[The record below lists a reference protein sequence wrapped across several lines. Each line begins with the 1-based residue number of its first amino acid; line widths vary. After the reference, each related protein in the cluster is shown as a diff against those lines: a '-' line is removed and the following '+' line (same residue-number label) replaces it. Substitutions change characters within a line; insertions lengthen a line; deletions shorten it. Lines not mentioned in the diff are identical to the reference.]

1 MNTFDTKEIRNVVLC
16 SHGGAGKTTWIEAVA
31 YNTGAIEK
39 MGTISDGTT
48 IADFDPDEAKRGIS
62 ISMSVVPVVHKET
75 KINIIDTPGFF
86 DFLGEA
92 LSGIRAAD
100 SALIF
105 VDVLGGVQVGTERM
119 WQLCEER
126 NLPRIIV
133 VNKMDRE
140 NASFDEVLDQITEK
154 LTKSALVLTFPWG
167 EAEGF
172 KGVVDV
178 VSGKAYTFSDNGKK
192 MKEED
197 IPADLVSKRDEYYS
211 SLVEVVVETD
221 EALMEAYLED
231 KEPTPEQLTN
241 ALNKAIID
249 GIVYPIMTTSGQN
262 NIGVTNM
269 LDSIVNLLPSSDM
282 RPAEKALDADDKEI
296 EITYDKDKLFSAFVF
311 KTSADPFVGRI
322 SYYKIVTG
330 TMKSDIKPININK
343 DKPERISAIGVPFG
357 KKQEAVS
364 EVFAGDIG
372 VLTKLTST
380 LTNDTLAEKGN
391 LVRIKGIDFPKPV
404 LEMAMKAKT
413 KSDED
418 KIGTAIKKL
427 IEEDPSLAYR
437 RTDDTRE
444 SLLGGLGE
452 AHLQASVQRLSEK
465 FGVNIG
471 LEIPKIPYRETITK
485 TIRVQGRHKKQTGGH
500 GQFGDCWCE
509 VKPLP
514 RGEGFKFT
522 ETVFGGSIPKNYIP
536 AIEKGWRE
544 AILEGRLAGF
554 PVVDIHVNVDDG
566 SYHPVDS
573 SEMAFKMA
581 ANLAYRKSMEESKI
595 VILEPIYKMTI
606 TVPEQYM
613 GDIMGDISSKRGRI
627 LGSEVS
633 GHNQIINAEAPLYE
647 VQRYAIDLNQ
657 ITGGRGNFFMEFDH
671 YEIAPPKLSE
681 DIVAKQ
687 KAEKESQG

>member
-1 MNTFDTKEIRNVVLC
+1 MKTFETKDIRNVVLC
-16 SHGGAGKTTWIEAVA
+16 SHGGAGKTTWIEAA
-31 YNTGAIEK
+31 AFNSGAIDK
-39 MGTISDGTT
+39 MGSTASGNTISD
-48 IADFDPDEAKRGIS
+48 FDPEEIKRGIS
-62 ISMSVVPVVHKET
+62 INMTVAPVVHKNT

-100 SALIF
+100 SAMIF
-105 VDVLGGVQVGTERM
+105 VDVLGGVQVGTEKM
-119 WQLCEER
+119 WKLCEDR
-126 NLPRIIV
+126 NLPRFIV

-140 NASFDEVLDQITEK
+140 NASFDEALEGITEN
-154 LTKSALVLTFPWG
+154 LSKSALVLTFPWG
-167 EAEGF
+167 EAENF
-172 KGVVDV
+172 KGVIDV
-178 VSGKAYTFSDNGKK
+178 VSGKAYTFTDNGKK
-192 MKEED
+192 MKAED
-197 IPADLVSKRDEYYS
+197 IPADLVSKRDEYYA

-231 KEPTPEQLTN
+231 KEPSPEQLIS
-241 ALNKAIID
+241 ALNKAIKD
-249 GIVYPIMTTSGQN
+249 GLVYPIFAASSTN
-262 NIGVTNM
+262 NIGVTNI
-269 LDSIVNLLPSSDM
+269 LDGVVNLLPSADA
-282 RPAEKALDADDKEI
+282 RPAEKATDTSGKEI
-296 EITYDKDKLFSAFVF
+296 EVAYDEGKPLSSLVF
-311 KTSADPFVGRI
+311 KTSADPFVGRV
-322 SYYKIVTG
+322 SYYKVVTG
-330 TMKSDIKPININK
+330 KMDSNAKPININK

-357 KKQEAVS
+357 KKQEAVDF
-364 EVFAGDIG
+364 VAAGDIG
-372 VLTKLTST
+372 VLTKLAVT
-380 LTNDTLAEKGN
+380 LTNDTLADKAN
-391 LVRIKGIDFPKPV
+391 SIKIEEIDFPRPV
-404 LEMAMKAKT
+404 LEMSMKAKT

-427 IEEDPSLAYR
+427 IEEDPSLSYR
-437 RTDDTRE
+437 RTEDTRE

-452 AHLQASVQRLSEK
+452 AHLQASVQKLSEK

-485 TIRVQGRHKKQTGGH
+485 PVRVQGRHKKQTGGH

-522 ETVFGGSIPKNYIP
+522 ETIFGGSIPKNYLP

-566 SYHPVDS
+566 SYHAVDS

-581 ANLAYRKSMEESKI
+581 ANLAYRKAMEESTV

-606 TVPEQYM
+606 TVPDQYM

-633 GHNQIINAEAPLYE
+633 AGTQVISAEAPLYE

-657 ITGGRGNFFMEFDH
+657 ITGGRGSFFMEFDH

-681 DIVAKQ
+681 EVIAKA
-687 KAEKESQG
+687 KLEKENQA